1 MSTTSRT
8 APPMRLGDIY
18 RVFILPHVRKNRR
31 MYVVYGVVMVLSQLL
46 QTLILP
52 RLLAHLTQFRAFS
65 ADASWLGLGALSL
78 VTVLL
83 NGVKGHMEAVLP
95 VQHTMWM
102 RQRLF
107 VEFTES
113 FRQHHRGAVPTG
125 VFLSRFLVVPREIRY
140 LFENSLALL
149 PALLTV
155 LLLTLYFA
163 TISLPCALVYIV
175 LLLMLGLFL
184 RHSPARRRAEAAMR
198 TRARHGVDANQVVT
212 EEVDNAEHMFAH
224 AQEDA
229 RVQHVDGTEAHLSR
243 VWMDAQRR
251 VVSFTTQIQMA
262 ITVIYFAMIGAFL
275 LYFHHHP
282 DQRQSWP
289 TVFLTLSWAQSNL
302 LTLCSKTVSILNTTA
317 TVDLYYGT
325 LLVPPTKTTTTPVVA
340 MPASLFPIVLD
351 RVGVET
357 PAKIIVFDNLS
368 LTIHRYDRI
377 LLSGPSGSGKST
389 LFALLTRQ
397 LQPERGQIRIHGV
410 SLDGVSVTDLRSRV
424 LYLPQSTM
432 LYDASVYHNILWR
445 APTDADRIAV
455 RATLR
460 EYGLTALLP
469 EDMLDTSVGTLGTRL
484 SHGMRKV
491 ILLLR
496 SLWRV
501 TDQTQLVLMD
511 EPFASVDPGTRARFV
526 MPILHKL
533 AEGRALVV
541 SNHVPLT
548 PEDARFFTRHIT
560 TNAFRGT

>member
-18 RVFILPHVRKNRR
+18 RVFILPHVRKNCR

-46 QTLILP
+46 QTLLLP

-65 ADASWLGLGALSL
+65 ADTSWLGLGALSL

-149 PALLTV
+149 PAFLTV
-155 LLLTLYFA
+155 FFLMLYFA

-175 LLLMLGLFL
+175 LLLLLGLFL
-184 RHSPARRRAEAAMR
+184 RYSPARRRAEAAMR
-198 TRARHGVDANQVVT
+198 TRARHGVDANQLVT

-229 RVQHVDGTEAHLSR
+229 RVKHVDGHEAHLSR
-243 VWMDAQRR
+243 VWTDAQRR

-262 ITVIYFAMIGAFL
+262 ITVIYFAMIGTFL
-275 LYFHHHP
+275 LHFHHHP
-282 DQRQSWP
+282 DQRQAWP

-317 TVDLYYGT
+317 TVDLYYST
-325 LLVPPTKTTTTPVVA
+325 LLVPATKTTTTPVVA

-351 RVGVET
+351 RVCVGT
-357 PAKIIVFDNLS
+357 PAKTILDNVS
-368 LTIHRYDRI
+368 LTIHRHDRI
-377 LLSGPSGSGKST
+377 LLSGASGSGKST

-397 LQPERGQIRIHGV
+397 LQPERGHIRIHGV
-410 SLDGVSVTDLRSRV
+410 SLDVVSVTDLRSRV

-432 LYDASVYHNILWR
+432 LYDASVYQNILWR

-496 SLWRV
+496 TLWRV

-526 MPILHKL
+526 MPVLRTL

-541 SNHVPLT
+541 SNHVPLP
-548 PEDARFFTRHIT
+548 PEDARFFTRQIT